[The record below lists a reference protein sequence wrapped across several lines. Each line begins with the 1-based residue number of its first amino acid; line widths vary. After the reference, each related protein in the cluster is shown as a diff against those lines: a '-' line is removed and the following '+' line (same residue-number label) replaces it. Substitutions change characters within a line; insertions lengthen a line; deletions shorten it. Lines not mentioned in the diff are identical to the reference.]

1 MIRQGGDIKIGGAP
15 GAFDKE
21 FTDMEDKLEQV
32 RKIVDGANVTSDDI
46 DDLKMKMEA
55 IRKNLTDNNAKMDDT
70 QADVTVSMIMIIIF
84 IFM

>member
-1 MIRQGGDIKIGGAP
+1 
-15 GAFDKE
+15 
-21 FTDMEDKLEQV
+21 MEDKLEQV